1 MFECEG
7 DGLPAPNVTWYKDNS
22 LLRDF
27 KPNILVYPDGVLEI
41 NPVEFS
47 DFGTYYCQV
56 ENTERARSSRLAK
69 LAQNGNTGQGSSKL
83 IWLSW
88 SQGMFI
94 LLFWFKSHTHF
105 SGIAIW
111 IFKLCT
117 QIAKFE
123 GHCQFEGQMFQ
134 QLRTKWIFLV
144 EEYMLFQF
152 YNIWWL
158 DEWSVTPKN
167 IGKKINGF
175 TDTFPYWV
183 KCWFISK
190 FWCHF
195 GKGNNSFFFNIK

>member
-83 IWLSW
+83 IGYHGHRECRKKDVYS
-88 SQGMFI
+88 FI
-94 LLFWFKSHTHF
+94 LVQKSHTF
-105 SGIAIW
+105 
-111 IFKLCT
+111 L
-117 QIAKFE
+117 
-123 GHCQFEGQMFQ
+123 GHCYLNFQ
-134 QLRTKWIFLV
+134 VMHTNCKV
-144 EEYMLFQF
+144 
-152 YNIWWL
+152 
-158 DEWSVTPKN
+158 
-167 IGKKINGF
+167 
-175 TDTFPYWV
+175 
-183 KCWFISK
+183 
-190 FWCHF
+190 
-195 GKGNNSFFFNIK
+195 

>member
-88 SQGMFI
+88 SQGMQENRCVFFYSGSKVTHI
-94 LLFWFKSHTHF
+94 SRALLSEF
-105 SGIAIW
+105 SSYAH
-111 IFKLCT
+111 KLQSLKVT
-117 QIAKFE
+117 ANLKAKCF
-123 GHCQFEGQMFQ
+123 
-134 QLRTKWIFLV
+134 
-144 EEYMLFQF
+144 
-152 YNIWWL
+152 
-158 DEWSVTPKN
+158 
-167 IGKKINGF
+167 
-175 TDTFPYWV
+175 
-183 KCWFISK
+183 
-190 FWCHF
+190 
-195 GKGNNSFFFNIK
+195 NS